1 MKEECRP
8 HLWIPEEEVTYVR
21 KKMTGRGHNYGLDY
35 ALHGERLSKGLESV
49 MESYRKLG
57 DDDSLAGENLI
68 TFRIVLQE
76 REDVANTRRLIEGE
90 GLTINAVTDRT
101 HAVVSGPFE
110 AFDSLQKKVER
121 YREKGRKKD
130 FQLISSFLPFG
141 VEDKKSS
148 SLTKEVGSDG
158 DKPVA
163 VQIKIMPRLEK
174 NLYER
179 VLEKVMEKIE
189 KQLQYMPSCLRLSN
203 GRAIISAEMRRR
215 ELDEIASDSGVYKIQ
230 PTTLYSN
237 VLPSS
242 IIPLGNE
249 LQLDPEVDIS
259 SLPAVVVLDDG
270 VNLPEPL
277 EAAVP
282 VHWIAEGCKR
292 NDYSGYHGTAV
303 ASRVLFEDLGM
314 HIGDTILSPRVRV
327 IDAMIYDGEI
337 TEENL
342 IRRVREAVRAF
353 YSVSSVFNLSFNSS
367 VPISGI
373 EMSGLGAELDALSL
387 EYGVKFV
394 VSAGN
399 HELAMYKD
407 SLREIVEDDASRIA
421 PPADAMFAVT
431 VGAVAGCSYRESI
444 SRENEI
450 APYSRRGPG
459 FNGFCKPDLV
469 AYGANVLKNGKT
481 PFDPFAVSLCHGGAI
496 NQSGTRQYEVTSQ
509 G

>member
-141 VEDKKSS
+141 VEDKKPS

-215 ELDEIASDSGVYKIQ
+215 DLDEIASDSGVYKIQ

-259 SLPAVVVLDDG
+259 SLPSVVVLDDG

-282 VHWIAEGCKR
+282 VHWTAEGCKR

-314 HIGDTILSPRVRV
+314 HIGDEFLVPRARI
-327 IDAMIYDGEI
+327 IDAQIYDHDTDMTDDLLVE
-337 TEENL
+337 
-342 IRRVREAVRAF
+342 RVREAVATF
-353 YSVSSVFNLSFNSS
+353 APVASVFNLSYNNRIS
-367 VPISGI
+367 ISGDS
-373 EMSGLGAELDALSL
+373 MSPMGAELDSLSL

-399 HELAMYKD
+399 HELAMYND
-407 SLREIVEDDASRIA
+407 NLRDFVEDESSRIA
-421 PPADAMFAVT
+421 SPADAMFAVT
-431 VGAVAGCSYRESI
+431 VGAVAGVSYRDGI

-450 APYSRRGPG
+450 APYQDED
-459 FNGFCKPDLV
+459 PDSTGSVNQIWL
-469 AYGANVLKNGKT
+469 LT
-481 PFDPFAVSLCHGGAI
+481 ELMSLRTVMYHWI
-496 NQSGTRQYEVTSQ
+496 HTQ
-509 G
+509 